1 MVSRFAWETIG
12 RVGAWM
18 ISSHVST
25 AHSHHSPGK
34 EGLDR
39 MSVFE
44 TRSDSLCVDWM
55 VVNLSGYGECSQVV
69 ASGELDN
76 CRWSFGLDMGCLWK
90 RVVGCLGREADWS
103 ALTWRV

>member
-39 MSVFE
+39 MGVFE

-69 ASGELDN
+69 ASGN
-76 CRWSFGLDMGCLWK
+76 SIIVGGVSVWIW
-90 RVVGCLGREADWS
+90 VVCGRGWWIVWDARLIG
-103 ALTWRV
+103 AR